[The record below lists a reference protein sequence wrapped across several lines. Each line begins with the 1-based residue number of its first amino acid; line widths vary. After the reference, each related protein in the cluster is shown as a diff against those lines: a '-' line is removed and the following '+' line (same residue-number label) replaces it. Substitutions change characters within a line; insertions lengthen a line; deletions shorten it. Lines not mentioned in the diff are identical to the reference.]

1 MNVTKVFECEV
12 CWKRCPSKK
21 SRRLHRKTHDK
32 VPVTAAAN
40 QSTSQDQAK
49 SQEKPTSAKHKEANS
64 PPQQNA
70 TASNSKSSFQCS
82 FCQKMR
88 RQNRDLVNHI
98 AAKHTTFNCAE
109 CSESFNSRISFTA
122 HQKLHKKKYQCSQ
135 CSKTSLYATL
145 MKRHVKVQH
154 GSKIKSTSAL
164 CGCMSTYV
172 FEPKTVVPNEKL
184 CLDFLE
190 HDIIASLK
198 T

>member
-82 FCQKMR
+82 FCQKMH
-88 RQNRDLVNHI
+88 RQNRDLLNHI
-98 AAKHTTFNCAE
+98 AEKHTTFNCAE
-109 CSESFNSRISFTA
+109 CSKSFNSRISFAA
-122 HQKLHKKKYQCSQ
+122 HQKLHKKKYQCS
-135 CSKTSLYATL
+135 KTFLYTTL
-145 MKRHVKVQH
+145 TKRHVKVQH
-154 GSKIKSTSAL
+154 GSKPILQKQESKRSQFQKRQFHVL
-164 CGCMSTYV
+164 
-172 FEPKTVVPNEKL
+172 
-184 CLDFLE
+184 
-190 HDIIASLK
+190 I
-198 T
+198 